1 MYRLAKAEIGKDV
14 TKTEYERD
22 HPGDKKKMTINEAT
36 KAIDRAID
44 RDGNSLGVDKDDL
57 IDFLLDNNIIT
68 QSNKKK

>member
-1 MYRLAKAEIGKDV
+1 MREIIQAI
-14 TKTEYERD
+14 
-22 HPGDKKKMTINEAT
+22 KKKMTINEAS

-57 IDFLLDNNIIT
+57 MDFLLDNNIIT